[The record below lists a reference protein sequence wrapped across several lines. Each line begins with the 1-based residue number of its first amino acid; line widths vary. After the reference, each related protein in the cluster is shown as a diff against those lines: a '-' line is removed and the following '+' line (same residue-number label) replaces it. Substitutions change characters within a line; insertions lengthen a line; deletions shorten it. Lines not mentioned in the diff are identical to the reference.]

1 MAIGDR
7 MLGWVASFHPIVAI
21 HLFSFD
27 PLLFGCYLCREK
39 KTHLILCLCLGG
51 KELNDHSRPLL
62 YVKAYLLQLEM
73 CGHKE
78 G

>member
-1 MAIGDR
+1 
-7 MLGWVASFHPIVAI
+7 MLGWVDFFHPIVAI

-27 PLLFGCYLCREK
+27 PLLFGCYLCRGK
-39 KTHLILCLCLGG
+39 NPQHLILCLWLDG

-62 YVKAYLLQLEM
+62 YVKSCHLHLEM

-78 G
+78 E